1 MQPEARPGGIRSIL
15 VPIAREGRPFIAIG
29 LALTAAGYWVAHPLG
44 TAALVLTAWCVYF
57 FRDPERVTPRRD
69 GLLVAPAD
77 GVILSIGTVP
87 PPEQLRLGEQEC
99 LRIST
104 FMNVFD
110 CHVNRLPCSG
120 RIGTLHY
127 VPGRF
132 VNASLDK
139 ASEQNERQLVRVDR
153 RDGRAVGLVQIAG
166 LVARRIVCRL
176 HEGQEVTV
184 GDRFGLIRFGSR
196 VDVYLPADALPLVEV
211 GQRSIAGETVL
222 AALGAGEPLVGM
234 RSGEESA

>member
-1 MQPEARPGGIRSIL
+1 MEPRARVGGIRSVL
-15 VPIAREGRPFIAIG
+15 VPVAREGRPFIAAAM
-29 LALTAAGYWVAHPLG
+29 ALTVAGYWIAHPLG
-44 TAALVLTAWCVYF
+44 TAALVLTAWCIYF
-57 FRDPERVTPRRD
+57 FRDPERVTPRRE
-69 GLLVAPAD
+69 GMVVAPAD
-77 GVILSIGTVP
+77 GVILTIDRVP
-87 PPEQLRLGEQEC
+87 PPGELGLGRSDC
-99 LRIST
+99 LRIGT

-139 ASEQNERQLVRVDR
+139 ASEHNERQLIRVDR
-153 RDGRAVGLVQIAG
+153 RDGQAVGLVQIAG

-176 HEGQEVTV
+176 REGQEVAA

-196 VDVYLPADALPLVEV
+196 VDVYLPAHAVSLVEV
-211 GQRSIAGETVL
+211 GQRSVAGETVL
-222 AALGAGEPLVGM
+222 AALDTDNPASDAG
-234 RSGEESA
+234 SGGERA

>member
-1 MQPEARPGGIRSIL
+1 MQPGAGPGGIRSIL
-15 VPIAREGRPFIAIG
+15 VPIAREGRPFIAIC
-29 LALTAAGYWVAHPLG
+29 LALTATGYWIAHPLG

-57 FRDPERVTPRRD
+57 FRDPERVTPHRD

-77 GVILSIGTVP
+77 GVILSIGTVSP
-87 PPEQLRLGEQEC
+87 PDQLRLGEQEC

-196 VDVYLPADALPLVEV
+196 VDLYLPADAIPLVQV
-211 GQRSIAGETVL
+211 GQRSVAGETVL
-222 AALGAGEPLVGM
+222 AALGAEDPLIGIRAGGEN
-234 RSGEESA
+234 A